1 MGFRD
6 TLATVEESARRAREL
21 LAWTQLLSVA
31 AGGALVV
38 SRIHRQIWRGFR
50 IPHFAVE
57 VRVLVSGSE
66 AGSCL

>member
-6 TLATVEESARRAREL
+6 TLTTVKESARRAREL

-31 AGGALVV
+31 AGGTPTV
-38 SRIHRQIWRGFR
+38 SRIRRQIRRGFR

-57 VRVLVSGSE
+57 VRVFVSGSE
-66 AGSCL
+66 AGSGL